1 MKTKAQNKKYV
12 FLSMIVCIMLILQG
26 WICGSSVYA
35 QSTST
40 AANAGREFYITYL
53 RNSGRITTLQM
64 KVVVHKA
71 CYITA
76 KYNNQPSAYWNNWN
90 NTLVQPGIYTDG
102 VTYDDVVNT
111 STQKTNKSIT
121 LTSTEDVN
129 VYAINYYN
137 ASTDGTCILPTPT
150 WGTEYR
156 LATGVPYSD
165 GSLYSVVAKE
175 NNTVVTLHNNSTVTL
190 NTGEVYHYFH
200 TLTDIT
206 GMKVSATKPVALY
219 SGAGASYGPSQSPL
233 YCGSYLLGSSSG
245 DHIYEQLWSIDKWGK
260 DFFAWPILTPNGFG
274 KWGGMLALIAN
285 EDVTTITISGD
296 INGGT
301 PIDYVLNAG
310 EKQYVCHL
318 MTGLTRIVSDKSIM
332 VFIVLPDATV
342 TSIPAT
348 DQRIE
353 HATVA
358 PFILSG
364 ATNINAHGIDL
375 LVPAAYWDQTVIKEN
390 GVVVSNSTYTVNTS
404 THYPDWYNI
413 RKNLPNINVTIDI
426 TCPGGFLAYVSGS
439 GSAETYAFMAGAGA
453 YDLQNYFTI
462 KEQATTIDTY
472 YGNTN
477 SITHTFE
484 STDQIVV
491 KRTIESPFSSVSWL
505 INGTPYSIT
514 ENTNSSNTLSFP
526 ASAFSQGENHL
537 SMSVRYSGTTAD
549 SVYTGSVWL
558 LSIEEYFVCRGDTA
572 IITASLDSEGSIINP
587 LYKWYDAFSGG
598 TLLSTNQVFKTSKAL
613 IADTVF
619 YVSVEGDNFCAG
631 GRLAVFVKVEDCAT
645 LVPDTVTV
653 IQNGQVLIDVKA
665 NDSIP
670 NCPSVIP
677 TPTTPLHGTAVT
689 VGDKILYKPNTDY
702 FGPDT
707 LEYSVIC
714 SGTIYTTKIYIT
726 VFKAPTMIKEAILLP
741 GNTVLNGSYPNPVSI
756 LFRDTINYSITAAN
770 TGLPGGETLIITDT
784 VPPYLSFVT
793 GSDNPSASTTT
804 TTTFPAQTVLK
815 WTFPSVPLNN
825 TRIASFKATP
835 QSGSVA
841 SQPLFINKAFVTIVR
856 TPGDSTIV
864 PTNGTFHQG
873 GGISITIFSAGYGGS
888 IYNAEEQALDYM
900 TTPRSGV
907 IVVPNDGYR
916 FTGWS
921 HDDYVSLRGTT
932 VKGNRGI
939 MHYDTLTIYGN
950 VELTANFEI
959 EKYPVRYR
967 LNGGRNSNVNPSV
980 YSIESGVIALQ
991 APEKDGDM
999 FIGWTG
1005 SNGDEPQLN
1014 VVIQSGSTG
1023 ELLYYA
1029 NFLESGRENDTIEE
1043 TVEDDFWAYGNEL
1056 YVRTSKPGSVVR
1068 IFSVE
1073 GVLLHIQT
1081 IVTAGETKIRL
1092 TTGLYAV
1099 TLNNGIGRIVRIE

>member
-1 MKTKAQNKKYV
+1 MKRNRITYTKRNSLLLLLIFFSAVAFAQNKESYNWY
-12 FLSMIVCIMLILQG
+12 FG
-26 WICGSSVYA
+26 
-35 QSTST
+35 
-40 AANAGREFYITYL
+40 NHAGMT
-53 RNSGRITTLQM
+53 
-64 KVVVHKA
+64 
-71 CYITA
+71 
-76 KYNNQPSAYWNNWN
+76 WN
-90 NTLVQPGIYTDG
+90 NTQT
-102 VTYDDVVNT
+102 
-111 STQKTNKSIT
+111 
-121 LTSTEDVN
+121 
-129 VYAINYYN
+129 INDN
-137 ASTDGTCILPTPT
+137 GKILNNLPTPLT
-150 WGTEYR
+150 GCAMNQHEGSFTVSNTKGDLMFYSNGITIWNKNHTVMPNGSGMTGHNDAVQSGIVVPYPGQANKYIAFTIGSRSQVNTLAYSVIDMTLQNGLGDVVSGQKNINLTGYTSTVSENIATVKMTTEDGYWLITAGVGSPAKLHVWKVTSAGVQTACFKTFNLPANINPGSTEAYLR
-156 LATGVPYSD
+156 FSPDGKYFALPTFMSLQGLFFGEFNPATGDFTTLKRMPVTYNCYGVEFSASGELLYLSGYQHPNIYCYKFAELLSSSAPSSIVPYTINLSGQWALQLGPD
-165 GSLYSVVAKE
+165 GRIYSVE
-175 NNTVVTLHNNSTVTL
+175 WNNTTMVVL
-190 NTGEVYHYFH
+190 
-200 TLTDIT
+200 D
-206 GMKVSATKPVALY
+206 
-219 SGAGASYGPSQSPL
+219 
-233 YCGSYLLGSSSG
+233 
-245 DHIYEQLWSIDKWGK
+245 
-260 DFFAWPILTPNGFG
+260 
-274 KWGGMLALIAN
+274 
-285 EDVTTITISGD
+285 DVES
-296 INGGT
+296 
-301 PIDYVLNAG
+301 
-310 EKQYVCHL
+310 
-318 MTGLTRIVSDKSIM
+318 
-332 VFIVLPDATV
+332 
-342 TSIPAT
+342 
-348 DQRIE
+348 
-353 HATVA
+353 
-358 PFILSG
+358 
-364 ATNINAHGIDL
+364 
-375 LVPAAYWDQTVIKEN
+375 
-390 GVVVSNSTYTVNTS
+390 
-404 THYPDWYNI
+404 
-413 RKNLPNINVTIDI
+413 
-426 TCPGGFLAYVSGS
+426 
-439 GSAETYAFMAGAGA
+439 
-453 YDLQNYFTI
+453 
-462 KEQATTIDTY
+462 
-472 YGNTN
+472 YGNTTAHRLSGLMAGIGELGLPN
-477 SITHTFE
+477 FPSYYFA
-484 STDQIVV
+484 
-491 KRTIESPFSSVSWL
+491 SV
-505 INGTPYSIT
+505 
-514 ENTNSSNTLSFP
+514 NTTN
-526 ASAFSQGENHL
+526 
-537 SMSVRYSGTTAD
+537 
-549 SVYTGSVWL
+549 
-558 LSIEEYFVCRGDTA
+558 CRGETA
-572 IITASLDSEGSIINP
+572 TITASLEVPDTITNP
-587 LYKWYDAFSGG
+587 IYKWYDALVGG
-598 TLLSTNQVFKTSKAL
+598 TLIGTGPVFTTSTVLMN
-613 IADTVF
+613 DTVF

-631 GRLAVFVKVEDCAT
+631 ERLVVNITVGDCAS

-670 NCPSVIP
+670 NCPTVIP
-677 TPTTPLHGTAVT
+677 TPSTPLHGTAVT

-707 LEYSVIC
+707 LEYSVVC
-714 SGTIYTTKIYIT
+714 SGITYTTKIYIT

-756 LFRDTINYSITAAN
+756 LFRDTINYSITASN

-873 GGISITIFSAGYGGS
+873 GGISVTTFSAGYGGN

-921 HDDYVSLRGTT
+921 HDDYVSLRGATI
-932 VKGNRGI
+932 KGKRGI

-1029 NFLESGRENDTIEE
+1029 NFLESGRETDIIEE
-1043 TVEDDFWAYGNEL
+1043 AVEDNFWAYGNEL